1 MKNDYILYMGRI
13 GIYTYISY
21 VTKKEKKIFFST
33 KSLEKK
39 EKG

>member
-21 VTKKEKKIFFST
+21 VTKEKIFFFST